1 MGRYIPSK
9 KTFNGGNLGAPT
21 TEKTRYYYPY
31 DKNYVIPEPSIYEGL
46 KRICRDISIS
56 DWFWLPTNILWDAMV
71 CTWIPYEEGE
81 TYWRISRQSKW
92 MVLAS
97 FPGAFS
103 KRTLTTAAAPPKN
116 TIY

>member
-1 MGRYIPSK
+1 MLPVRVTIVL
-9 KTFNGGNLGAPT
+9 FLLAGGSLGAPT

-31 DKNYVIPEPSIYEGL
+31 DKNYVIPEPSIYEGA

-81 TYWRISRQSKW
+81 TYWEDLKTKQMGW
-92 MVLAS
+92 
-97 FPGAFS
+97 F
-103 KRTLTTAAAPPKN
+103 
-116 TIY
+116 